1 MKWLV
6 YIWVWVCCLSVVLL
20 AADSTRVSPPEIMP
34 KADSTR
40 AVSVDS
46 TTKADS
52 VAAPAPLLKA
62 PKPFKK
68 LTPHFDS
75 LLTLLF
81 GSQGDAA
88 VDFDLPQASSR
99 FDYDPLLFPL
109 SSSQWGEFESVY
121 PSGLSPS
128 ALSRVD
134 PLTGDESFANPVPL
148 PGSEEYTRMEPAEG
162 YHLLS
167 PTLAGMGSPF
177 GRPFVVYQQS
187 QLPDDD
193 NSQSEI
199 FVTHGTGGFANTAF
213 TFKNHFGAAGIVNA
227 DGTFIRKNRDY
238 SYSGSKLN
246 RLRLISRPVVAR
258 NLATTIGLSLNRMI
272 GDKLFHPR
280 TAFYSGDLSD
290 NNSAISTQIA
300 YYKSEKVNYRA
311 SLVYRNDDQR
321 ITYGGLQ
328 SHQRFQIADLHL
340 ARQTEGTPND
350 FELGG
355 DLRYLRYTE
364 NHKVHNTLYHNISA
378 SDLLTLTDRIN
389 AYGNF
394 SLRGS
399 NDLRIKPAATLCM
412 EYRIDSLRSVATI
425 ASRGVFM
432 PQPEMLYLR
441 PISGALF
448 DSSADYRVSGNEQLE
463 SGYSNSVEILLRG
476 SFCRH
481 VSAQAR
487 AGYANFHSLPQ
498 WQVDYE
504 TYANGNYRAVT
515 VDRNL
520 FFAALTARLT
530 LPKGFYGQASY
541 AFRNV
546 YHDGINLTEGPQHQ
560 ASGYAGVRFPVR
572 KLKIMLNAAV
582 GGRFR
587 SASAQYFGGGSDD
600 ARMLAEAYFSFDL
613 KSFHFFYN
621 YTNLLNA
628 NYYFGGYLRPGR
640 AIWWGFNWAFID

>member
-1 MKWLV
+1 
-6 YIWVWVCCLSVVLL
+6 
-20 AADSTRVSPPEIMP
+20 MP
-34 KADSTR
+34 KADLAGAAST
-40 AVSVDS
+40 DS

-52 VAAPAPLLKA
+52 AATLAPLLKA

-68 LTPHFDS
+68 LTPHLDS

-88 VDFDLPQASSR
+88 VDFNLPQASSR
-99 FDYDPLLFPL
+99 FDYDPLLFRL

-134 PLTGDESFANPVPL
+134 PLTGDASFANPVPL
-148 PGSEEYTRMEPAEG
+148 PGSEEFTRMEPAEG

-167 PTLAGMGSPF
+167 PTLAGVGSPF
-177 GRPFVVYQQS
+177 GRPFVVFQQS
-187 QLPDDD
+187 QLPDGDTA
-193 NSQSEI
+193 QSEI
-199 FVTHGTGGFANTAF
+199 FVTHGTGGFANTSF
-213 TFKNHFGAAGIVNA
+213 TFGNHFGAAGIVNA
-227 DGTFIRKNRDY
+227 DGTFIRKNSIY
-238 SYSGSKLN
+238 SYYGSGSKLN
-246 RLRLISRPVVAR
+246 RLRLVSRPVIAR
-258 NLATTIGLSLNRMI
+258 NLSTTIGLSLNRMN
-272 GDKLFHPR
+272 GDKI
-280 TAFYSGDLSD
+280 FYTSGDRNYGALSD
-290 NNSAISTQIA
+290 NGSAISTQVA
-300 YYKSEKVNYRA
+300 YYKNERVNYRA

-321 ITYGGLQ
+321 ITYDGLQ
-328 SHQRFQIADLHL
+328 SHQRFQIVDLHGT
-340 ARQTEGTPND
+340 QQIEGTRSNL
-350 FELGG
+350 ELGG
-355 DLRYLRYTE
+355 DLRLLRYTE
-364 NHKVHNTLYHNISA
+364 NQKSHNPLYYNIGA

-399 NDLRIKPAATLCM
+399 NDLRIKPAATLSA
-412 EYRIDSLRSVATI
+412 EYRIDSLRSVAAI

-441 PISGALF
+441 PLTGAVIDTSVDYRISG
-448 DSSADYRVSGNEQLE
+448 DEQLE
-463 SGYSNSVEILLRG
+463 SGYSNSVEIFLRG
-476 SFCRH
+476 SCGRH
-481 VSAQAR
+481 VTAQAR
-487 AGYANFHSLPQ
+487 AGYVAFHGLPS

-504 TYANGNYRAVT
+504 TYTSGNYRAVAL
-515 VDRNL
+515 DRNL

-541 AFRNV
+541 AFRNA

-560 ASGYAGVRFPVR
+560 ASGYVGVRFPVR

-600 ARMLAEAYFSFDL
+600 PRILPEAYFSFDL

-628 NYYFGGYLRPGR
+628 NYYFGGYRQPGR
-640 AIWWGFNWAFID
+640 AIWWGFTWAFVD

>member
-6 YIWVWVCCLSVVLL
+6 HIWVWVCCLSVVLS
-20 AADSTRVSPPEIMP
+20 AADSTRVSPPEIIP
-34 KADSTR
+34 RGDSTR

-52 VAAPAPLLKA
+52 VATPAPLLKA

-68 LTPHFDS
+68 LAPHLDS

-81 GSQGDAA
+81 GSHGDTA

-99 FDYDPLLFPL
+99 FDYDPLLFRL
-109 SSSQWGEFESVY
+109 SSSEWGEFESVY

-134 PLTGDESFANPVPL
+134 PLTGDESSADPVPL
-148 PGSEEYTRMEPAEG
+148 PGSEEFTRMEPANG

-167 PTLAGMGSPF
+167 PTLAGVGSPF

-193 NSQSEI
+193 TSQSEI
-199 FVTHGTGGFANTAF
+199 FVTHGTGGFANTSF
-213 TFKNHFGAAGIVNA
+213 TFENHFGAAGIVNA
-227 DGTFIRKNRDY
+227 DGTFIRKNRNY

-246 RLRLISRPVVAR
+246 RLRLVSRPVLAR
-258 NLATTIGLSLNRMI
+258 NLAATIGLSINRMI

-280 TAFYSGDLSD
+280 TALYYGDLSD
-290 NNSAISTQIA
+290 NCSAISTQVA
-300 YYKSEKVNYRA
+300 YYENEKVNYRA

-321 ITYGGLQ
+321 ITYDRLQ

-340 ARQTEGTPND
+340 AQQTEGTPNNL
-350 FELGG
+350 ELGG

-364 NHKVHNTLYHNISA
+364 NWKAHNTLYYNIGA
-378 SDLLTLTDRIN
+378 SDLLPLTNRIN

-399 NDLRIKPAATLCM
+399 NDLRIKPAATLST
-412 EYRIDSLRSVATI
+412 EYRIDSLRSVAAI
-425 ASRGVFM
+425 ASRGVFI

-441 PISGALF
+441 PVSGALF
-448 DSSADYRVSGNEQLE
+448 DTSVDYRISGNEQLE

-476 SFCRH
+476 SFGRL
-481 VSAQAR
+481 VAAQAR
-487 AGYANFHSLPQ
+487 AGYVDFHSLPE
-498 WQVDYE
+498 WEVDYG
-504 TYANGNYRAVT
+504 TYANGSYSAVAI
-515 VDRNL
+515 DRSL
-520 FFAALTARLT
+520 FFAALTTRLT

-546 YHDGINLTEGPQHQ
+546 YHDGITFTEGPQHQ

-572 KLKIMLNAAV
+572 KFKIMLSAAV

-587 SASAQYFGGGSDD
+587 SASAQYFGSGSDD
-600 ARMLAEAYFSFDL
+600 ARMLPEAYFTFDL

-640 AIWWGFNWAFID
+640 AIWWGFNWAFVD

>member
-1 MKWLV
+1 
-6 YIWVWVCCLSVVLL
+6 
-20 AADSTRVSPPEIMP
+20 MP
-34 KADSTR
+34 KTDSTR
-40 AVSVDS
+40 AVSIDS

-52 VAAPAPLLKA
+52 LATPAPLLKA
-62 PKPFKK
+62 PKPLKK
-68 LTPHFDS
+68 LTPHLDS
-75 LLTLLF
+75 LLMLLF

-99 FDYDPLLFPL
+99 FDYDPLLFRL

-162 YHLLS
+162 YYLLS
-167 PTLAGMGSPF
+167 PTLSGVGSPF
-177 GRPFVVYQQS
+177 GRPFVVYQQWH
-187 QLPDDD
+187 LPDDD
-193 NSQSEI
+193 TSQSEI
-199 FVTHGTGGFANTAF
+199 FVTHGTGGFANTSF
-213 TFKNHFGAAGIVNA
+213 TFENHFGAAGIVNV
-227 DGTFIRKNRDY
+227 DGTFIRKNRSY
-238 SYSGSKLN
+238 SYYGSGSKLN
-246 RLRLISRPVVAR
+246 RMRLVSRPVVAR
-258 NLATTIGLSLNRMI
+258 NLATTISLSLNRMI
-272 GDKLFHPR
+272 GDKI
-280 TAFYSGDLSD
+280 FYPSGVRYYGDLSD
-290 NNSAISTQIA
+290 NCSAISTQIA
-300 YYKSEKVNYRA
+300 YYESEKVNYRA
-311 SLVYRNDDQR
+311 ALVYRNDDQR
-321 ITYGGLQ
+321 ITYEGLQ
-328 SHQRFQIADLHL
+328 SHQRFQIVDLHL
-340 ARQTEGTPND
+340 AQQTEGTPNNL
-350 FELGG
+350 ELGG

-364 NHKVHNTLYHNISA
+364 NQEVHNTFYYNIGT
-378 SDLLTLTDRIN
+378 SDLRTLTNRIN

-399 NDLRIKPAATLCM
+399 NDLRIKPVATLSA
-412 EYRIDSLRSVATI
+412 EYRIDSLRSVAAI
-425 ASRGVFM
+425 VSRGVLM
-432 PQPEMLYLR
+432 PQSEMLYLR
-441 PISGALF
+441 PVSGVL
-448 DSSADYRVSGNEQLE
+448 DTSVEYRISGNEQLE
-463 SGYSNSVEILLRG
+463 SGYANSVEILLRC
-476 SFCRH
+476 SFSRL
-481 VSAQAR
+481 VAAQAR
-487 AGYANFHSLPQ
+487 AGYADFHSLPG

-504 TYANGNYRAVT
+504 TYANGNYRAVA

-572 KLKIMLNAAV
+572 KLKIMLNAAI
-582 GGRFR
+582 GGRVR

-628 NYYFGGYLRPGR
+628 NYDFGGYLRPGR
-640 AIWWGFNWAFID
+640 AIWWGFNWAFVD

>member
-1 MKWLV
+1 V
-6 YIWVWVCCLSVVLL
+6 SI
-20 AADSTRVSPPEIMP
+20 DSS
-34 KADSTR
+34 
-40 AVSVDS
+40 
-46 TTKADS
+46 TKADT
-52 VAAPAPLLKA
+52 AATLAPLPKT

-81 GSQGDAA
+81 GSQGDAS

-99 FDYDPLLFPL
+99 FNYDPLLFRL

-121 PSGLSPS
+121 PSGLSPF
-128 ALSRVD
+128 ALSRVN

-148 PGSEEYTRMEPAEG
+148 PGSEEYTRMEPMES

-167 PTLAGMGSPF
+167 PTLAGVGSPF
-177 GRPFVVYQQS
+177 GRPFVVYQQL

-193 NSQSEI
+193 TSQSEI

-213 TFKNHFGAAGIVNA
+213 TFENHFGAAGIVNA
-227 DGTFIRKNRDY
+227 DGTFIRKNRSY
-238 SYSGSKLN
+238 AYSGSKLN
-246 RLRLISRPVVAR
+246 RLRLVSRPVIAR
-258 NLATTIGLSLNRMI
+258 SLVTTIGLSLNRMI
-272 GDKLFHPR
+272 GDELFRPR
-280 TAFYSGDLSD
+280 TAFYYGDLSD
-290 NNSAISTQIA
+290 HYSAISTQA
-300 YYKSEKVNYRA
+300 VYCENEKVNYRA

-321 ITYGGLQ
+321 ITYDGLQ
-328 SHQRFQIADLHL
+328 SHQRFQIVDLHL
-340 ARQTEGTPND
+340 ARQTEGTPNNS
-350 FELGG
+350 ELGG
-355 DLRYLRYTE
+355 DLRYSRYAE
-364 NHKVHNTLYHNISA
+364 NQKAHNTLYYNISA

-389 AYGNF
+389 ACGNF

-399 NDLRIKPAATLCM
+399 KDLPIKPAATLST
-412 EYRIDSLRSVATI
+412 EYRIDSLWSVAAI

-441 PISGALF
+441 PVYGALF
-448 DSSADYRVSGNEQLE
+448 DTIVDYKIRGNEQLE
-463 SGYSNSVEILLRG
+463 SGYSNSVEILVRSSLGRL
-476 SFCRH
+476 
-481 VSAQAR
+481 VAAQAR
-487 AGYANFHSLPQ
+487 AGYVNFHSLPQ

-504 TYANGNYRAVT
+504 TYANGNYRAVAA
-515 VDRNL
+515 DRNL
-520 FFAALTARLT
+520 LFAALTARLT
-530 LPKGFYGQASY
+530 LPKGFYGRASY

-572 KLKIMLNAAV
+572 NLKILLNAAV
-582 GGRFR
+582 GGCFR
-587 SASAQYFGGGSDD
+587 SASAQYFGSGSDD

-613 KSFHFFYN
+613 KSFHFFFD

-640 AIWWGFNWAFID
+640 EIWWGFNWAFID

>member
-6 YIWVWVCCLSVVLL
+6 HVWVWVCCLSVVLL
-20 AADSTRVSPPEIMP
+20 AADSTRVSPPEIIP

-40 AVSVDS
+40 AMSVDS

-52 VAAPAPLLKA
+52 VSTPAPLLKA

-81 GSQGDAA
+81 GSQGDAT

-99 FDYDPLLFPL
+99 FDYDPLLFRV

-148 PGSEEYTRMEPAEG
+148 PGSEEYTRMEPADG

-167 PTLAGMGSPF
+167 PTLAGVGSPF
-177 GRPFVVYQQS
+177 GRPFVVYQQL

-193 NSQSEI
+193 TSQSEI
-199 FVTHGTGGFANTAF
+199 FVTHGTGGFANTSF
-213 TFKNHFGAAGIVNA
+213 TFENHFGAAGIINA
-227 DGTFIRKNRDY
+227 DGTFIRKNRAY

-246 RLRLISRPVVAR
+246 RLRLVSRPVIAR
-258 NLATTIGLSLNRMI
+258 NLATTVGVSINRII

-290 NNSAISTQIA
+290 NYSAVSGQIA
-300 YYKSEKVNYRA
+300 YCENEKVNYRV

-321 ITYGGLQ
+321 ITYEGLQ

-340 ARQTEGTPND
+340 AQQTDGTPNNL
-350 FELGG
+350 ELSG
-355 DLRYLRYTE
+355 DLRYLRYAE
-364 NHKVHNTLYHNISA
+364 NQKVHNILYYNIGA

-399 NDLRIKPAATLCM
+399 NDLRIKPVATLSL
-412 EYRIDSLRSVATI
+412 EYRIDSLRSVAAI
-425 ASRGVFM
+425 ASRGMFM

-441 PISGALF
+441 PASGALF
-448 DSSADYRVSGNEQLE
+448 DTSVDYRISGNEQLE

-476 SFCRH
+476 SLSRL
-481 VSAQAR
+481 VAAQAR
-487 AGYANFHSLPQ
+487 VGYANFHSLPQ

-504 TYANGNYRAVT
+504 TYANGNYRAVA

-520 FFAALTARLT
+520 FFATLTARLT
-530 LPKGFYGQASY
+530 LPKGFYGRASY

-560 ASGYAGVRFPVR
+560 ASGYAGIRFPVR

-587 SASAQYFGGGSDD
+587 SASAQYFGSGSDD

-628 NYYFGGYLRPGR
+628 NYYSNGYRQPGR
-640 AIWWGFNWAFID
+640 AIWWGFNWAFVD